1 MDGNNF
7 VDNYFEKYYLY
18 PNLHDPDFIVRA
30 IGANEISVSDAYGK
44 EYVKIENVWRFRYK
58 NNFAEYLEDSLDIKK
73 EICNAIIY
81 YTLKCSRNHIST
93 IIWIPKKCDK
103 DSIKDYITGNGISL
117 WETKLNI
124 LKRSNEVLIDKIL
137 ASDGAIVIEKNG
149 DIMYE
154 SVFVD
159 VGKAKVSLNTLV
171 GTGETATAYLAQNGV
186 AIKVSQDGTIKIY
199 SGNDKF
205 YF

>member
-1 MDGNNF
+1 MGN
-7 VDNYFEKYYLY
+7 K
-18 PNLHDPDFIVRA
+18 A
-30 IGANEISVSDAYGK
+30 K
-44 EYVKIENVWRFRYK
+44 
-58 NNFAEYLEDSLDIKK
+58 
-73 EICNAIIY
+73 
-81 YTLKCSRNHIST
+81 
-93 IIWIPKKCDK
+93 
-103 DSIKDYITGNGISL
+103 
-117 WETKLNI
+117 